1 MFEQTK
7 ALCQHFLDMGIPC
20 YDLIVY
26 KDGECVLRHMGG
38 YADPEKKIPIKGK
51 EKYLHWYP
59 VFAVMLGTGMRVGET
74 SGLRW
79 CDGDMDKGLIDVN
92 HTLVYYKH
100 AVNGCYCNVHTTKT
114 AAGTRVIPMM
124 DNIKEAFLLERKN
137 QEKAKLHCRSVIDG
151 YTDFVFLNR
160 FGDCQQQ
167 GTLNK
172 ALQRIIRDYNDEL
185 LTEGKSLERLLPYF
199 SCHVLRHTFATRM
212 CEAGVNIK
220 VIQETLGHADIATTM
235 NIYTDVTRDFQQTEF
250 SALEQYLAGAK

>member
-1 MFEQTK
+1 M
-7 ALCQHFLDMGIPC
+7 
-20 YDLIVY
+20 
-26 KDGECVLRHMGG
+26 
-38 YADPEKKIPIKGK
+38 
-51 EKYLHWYP
+51 
-59 VFAVMLGTGMRVGET
+59 
-74 SGLRW
+74 
-79 CDGDMDKGLIDVN
+79 
-92 HTLVYYKH
+92 
-100 AVNGCYCNVHTTKT
+100 
-114 AAGTRVIPMM
+114 
-124 DNIKEAFLLERKN
+124 ERKN

-185 LTEGKSLERLLPYF
+185 LTEGKSLDRLLPYF

-220 VIQETLGHADIATTM
+220 VIQETLGHADITTTM

-250 SALEQYLAGAK
+250 SALEQYLTDTK